1 MSPQCLP
8 LSFSLIRFT
17 PQEQNVVSRFSRWP
31 HGGHLGYWILERNK
45 FSNSKS
51 PCHPNASHQVWAQSK
66 LPFGGRHGLTI
77 FKMATGQPSL
87 ISEQH
92 DFSNSESLCC
102 SDASYQVLAP
112 SDLRFGRCSLKTFK
126 MADMAVILDIRTE

>member
-1 MSPQCLP
+1 
-8 LSFSLIRFT
+8 
-17 PQEQNVVSRFSRWP
+17 
-31 HGGHLGYWILERNK
+31 
-45 FSNSKS
+45 
-51 PCHPNASHQVWAQSK
+51 
-66 LPFGGRHGLTI
+66 
-77 FKMATGQPSL
+77 MATGQPSL
-87 ISEQH
+87 ISERH